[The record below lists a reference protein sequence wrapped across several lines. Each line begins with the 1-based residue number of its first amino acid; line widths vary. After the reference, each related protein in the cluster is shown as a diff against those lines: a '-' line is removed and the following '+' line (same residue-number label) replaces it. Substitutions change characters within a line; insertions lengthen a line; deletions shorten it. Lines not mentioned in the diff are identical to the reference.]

1 MNLHLANLHLTA
13 RARLTLL
20 YTALVAASGGV
31 LVTVTYFLVAH
42 NLNSTQSGTT
52 KTLPS
57 ANAVNKCIANGQ
69 LKNPTDPN
77 LKSECLAFFQ
87 QGADAGAQAQRDTT
101 LTHLL
106 GYSLATLI
114 AITILAALA
123 GWILAGRILRPIHQL
138 TAAARTASEHTLS
151 QRLELRGPRDEL
163 RELADTFDDMLARLD
178 TAFASQ
184 QRFIA
189 NASHELRTPLT
200 VMRTTV
206 DVVLA
211 KPAPT
216 NDELTEMGTDIRQ
229 AVEHAEQLIGALLTL
244 ARNDRGR
251 TPSEPVDL
259 APLAED
265 ALDGT
270 AINGLHLNTTLDPAT
285 LNGDPI
291 LLERLIANLLDNA
304 VRYNTPNGTI
314 TLSTGAADH
323 QAFVRVMNTGP
334 LILPEQVESLFQ
346 PFTRLNDR
354 TDHHGFGLGLALA
367 ASITTAH
374 NGTVN
379 ATANPSGG
387 LDITVHLP
395 TGPAAVTGSPAV
407 TDAAAEHAV
416 AQRE

>member
-1 MNLHLANLHLTA
+1 MNLRVANLHLSA

-42 NLNSTQSGTT
+42 NLNSTQSATD
-52 KTLPS
+52 KTVPS
-57 ANAVNKCIANGQ
+57 ESDMVKCLANGQ

-87 QGADAGAQAQRDTT
+87 QGAAAGAHAQRGTT

-106 GYSLATLI
+106 GYSLSAL
-114 AITILAALA
+114 AAVTILAALA

-151 QRLELRGPRDEL
+151 QRLALRGPRDEL
-163 RELADTFDDMLARLD
+163 RELADTFDAMLSRLD

-200 VMRTTV
+200 VMRTTI

-216 NDELTEMGTDIRQ
+216 NQELIAMGTDVRQ
-229 AVEHAEQLIGALLTL
+229 AVEHAEELIGALLTL
-244 ARNDRGR
+244 ARNDRGHLR
-251 TPSEPVDL
+251 NALVDL
-259 APLAED
+259 ATLAED
-265 ALDGT
+265 ALD
-270 AINGLHLNTTLDPAT
+270 AREDNPMEVKATLDTAP
-285 LNGDPI
+285 LRGDPI

-304 VRYNTPNGTI
+304 ARYNTPNGTI
-314 TLSTGAADH
+314 TLTTAATDNE
-323 QAFVRVMNTGP
+323 ATLYITNTGP
-334 LILPEQVESLFQ
+334 VIPPDQVDSLFK

-354 TDHHGFGLGLALA
+354 TDHHGFGLGLALV
-367 ASITTAH
+367 ASIATAH
-374 NGTVN
+374 HGTAN
-379 ATANPSGG
+379 ATANPGGG
-387 LDITVHLP
+387 LAITVRLP
-395 TGPAAVTGSPAV
+395 TVV
-407 TDAAAEHAV
+407 AAAEPHPAPWG
-416 AQRE
+416 